1 MEIDMQLINVVLQYG
16 VAGLAVYLMY
26 QLSRLHIKKFA
37 EVYIRKMDEL
47 IRKIDE
53 LKDVID
59 NKHVTYVT
67 INPDK
72 NEEKKR

>member
-1 MEIDMQLINVVLQYG
+1 MSEMNTILQLVLQYG

-47 IRKIDE
+47 IKKIDE

>member
-1 MEIDMQLINVVLQYG
+1 MSEINTILQIALQYG

-47 IRKIDE
+47 IKKIDE

-67 INPDK
+67 INP
-72 NEEKKR
+72 NRNKKER

>member
-1 MEIDMQLINVVLQYG
+1 METEILQLVLQYG
-16 VAGLAVYLMY
+16 VVGLAVYLMY
-26 QLSRLHIKKFA
+26 QLSKLHIKKFA

-53 LKDVID
+53 LKDIID

-67 INPDK
+67 INPNK
-72 NEEKKR
+72 SEKEKR